1 MTSNANPRAETPVAK
16 VAPPMGKGSAQV
28 PAVPISLYR
37 EVANELQTTKTDF
50 HALKAENQHLVQ
62 QNQQLRLEIERV
74 VQSTLHLR
82 QLADSYRSGQGT
94 LETFSSHLETLDFNT
109 PAIAP
114 ARDSFNPVAAKP
126 SVSASEA
133 AKLVSTSSAN
143 GSLTDDALLNPA
155 PAKVLT
161 GQEGQSHPIASVE
174 ENSGEISTWWLVLVV
189 CLIVVSAFG
198 TGFLIVRPLL
208 PSR

>member
-1 MTSNANPRAETPVAK
+1 MTSNANPRSEIPAAR
-16 VAPPMGKGSAQV
+16 VAPAIARGTTQA

-37 EVANELQTTKTDF
+37 EVANELQTTKTDL
-50 HALKAENQHLVQ
+50 HSLKAENQHLVQ

-94 LETFSSHLETLDFNT
+94 LETFSSHLETLDLRT
-109 PAIAP
+109 PVIAP
-114 ARDSFNPVAAKP
+114 TQEVSQPTMAKP
-126 SVSASEA
+126 FA
-133 AKLVSTSSAN
+133 AAAAATNVISSPAA
-143 GSLTDDALLNPA
+143 DDSPA
-155 PAKVLT
+155 TVAPNHQAPTKVLT
-161 GQEGQSHPIASVE
+161 GQESQPHPIAAT
-174 ENSGEISTWWLVLVV
+174 ENSGEISTWWLVVV
-189 CLIVVSAFG
+189 VSLIVVSAFG

>member
-1 MTSNANPRAETPVAK
+1 MTSNANPRSETPSAK
-16 VAPPMGKGSAQV
+16 ATPPARGAAQA
-28 PAVPISLYR
+28 PAVPLSLYR
-37 EVANELQTTKTDF
+37 EVANELQTAKSDLHSLKT
-50 HALKAENQHLVQ
+50 ENQQLIQ

-94 LETFSSHLETLDFNT
+94 LETFSSHLEALDFNA

-114 ARDSFNPVAAKP
+114 AHDSLDSTAAKLA
-126 SVSASEA
+126 SASEA
-133 AKLVSTSSAN
+133 THLISATSAN
-143 GSLTDDALLNPA
+143 EIPNAPASPA
-155 PAKVLT
+155 PTRVLT
-161 GQEGQSHPIASVE
+161 GQESQPHPNAAVE
-174 ENSGEISTWWLVLVV
+174 SSGEISTWWLVLVV

>member
-1 MTSNANPRAETPVAK
+1 MTSNANSRPETSATK
-16 VAPPMGKGSAQV
+16 IPPSGGRGTAQA

-37 EVANELQTTKTDF
+37 EVANELQTTKGDL
-50 HALKAENQHLVQ
+50 HSLQAENQHLVQ

-82 QLADSYRSGQGT
+82 QLADHYRTGQGT
-94 LETFSSHLETLDFNT
+94 LDSFSSHLDGVDLSS

-114 ARDSFNPVAAKP
+114 ISPSQSVKPSPDPAETAAKI
-126 SVSASEA
+126 VSPT
-133 AKLVSTSSAN
+133 AKN
-143 GSLTDDALLNPA
+143 A

-161 GQEGQSHPIASVE
+161 GQEGQPHPIGAGSD
-174 ENSGEISTWWLVLVV
+174 NTPEISTWWLVLVV

-198 TGFLIVRPLL
+198 MGFLIVRPLL

>member
-1 MTSNANPRAETPVAK
+1 MTSNANPRSETPSAK
-16 VAPPMGKGSAQV
+16 ATPTARGAAQA

-37 EVANELQTTKTDF
+37 EVANELQTAKSDLHSLKT
-50 HALKAENQHLVQ
+50 ENQHLIQ

-94 LETFSSHLETLDFNT
+94 LETFSSHLETLDFNA

-114 ARDSFNPVAAKP
+114 ASGSFNTRAAKLP
-126 SVSASEA
+126 AASEA
-133 AKLVSTSSAN
+133 AHLVSTTSAN
-143 GSLTDDALLNPA
+143 DVPDAPTNPA
-155 PAKVLT
+155 PTPVLR
-161 GQEGQSHPIASVE
+161 GQESQPHPIATV

>member
-1 MTSNANPRAETPVAK
+1 MTSNANPRAETPLTKA
-16 VAPPMGKGSAQV
+16 APPVTRGTTQA

-37 EVANELQTTKTDF
+37 EVASELQTTKNDL
-50 HALKAENQHLVQ
+50 HSLKAENQHLLQ

-94 LETFSSHLETLDFNT
+94 LESFSSHLETLDFHT
-109 PAIAP
+109 PPIAP
-114 ARDSFNPVAAKP
+114 TQELSQPTMAKP
-126 SVSASEA
+126 SAAASETA
-133 AKLVSTSSAN
+133 AN
-143 GSLTDDALLNPA
+143 PGSDAATDDAAVTATFNHPA
-155 PAKVLT
+155 PAKLLT
-161 GQEGQSHPIASVE
+161 GQEGQLHPIAAA
-174 ENSGEISTWWLVLVV
+174 ENSSEISTWWLVIVV

>member
-1 MTSNANPRAETPVAK
+1 MTSNANPRSETPSAK
-16 VAPPMGKGSAQV
+16 ATPPARGTAQA
-28 PAVPISLYR
+28 PAVPLSLYR
-37 EVANELQTTKTDF
+37 EVANELQTAKSDLHSLKT
-50 HALKAENQHLVQ
+50 ENQQLIQ

-94 LETFSSHLETLDFNT
+94 LETFSSHLEALDFNA

-114 ARDSFNPVAAKP
+114 AHDSLDSTAAKLA
-126 SVSASEA
+126 SASEA
-133 AKLVSTSSAN
+133 THLISATSAN
-143 GSLTDDALLNPA
+143 EIPDAPASPA
-155 PAKVLT
+155 PTRVLT
-161 GQEGQSHPIASVE
+161 GQESQPHPIAAV